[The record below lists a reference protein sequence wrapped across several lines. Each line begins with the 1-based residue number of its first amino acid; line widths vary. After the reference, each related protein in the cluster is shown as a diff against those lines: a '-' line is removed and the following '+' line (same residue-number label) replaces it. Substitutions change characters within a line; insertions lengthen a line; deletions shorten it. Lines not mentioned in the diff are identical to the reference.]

1 MKITETLSVKITD
14 IFIDN
19 HVFPSRQ
26 RAAYIYC
33 FDFYFDLFLYNLS
46 LLILGIFFHHG
57 WLALVY
63 VFTMSPLKM
72 LAGGMHASS
81 RSICDIISY
90 LTFCIGIIVTIY
102 LPVPAIQTFP
112 SFWCFCV
119 LLIAIIILAP
129 VDTKSHRLTQK
140 KKRRLKC
147 LTAIYSIIL
156 LSLYLIFFNFFRFD
170 SIQIMF
176 FCVIVIWI
184 NQLLGRISKGG
195 SQ

>member
-19 HVFPSRQ
+19 HVLPFQQ

-33 FDFYFDLFLYNLS
+33 FDFCFDLFLYNLS
-46 LLILGIFFHHG
+46 LLILGMFFHHG

-147 LTAIYSIIL
+147 LTAIYSIML
-156 LSLYLIFFNFFRFD
+156 LSLYLIFFNFF
-170 SIQIMF
+170 
-176 FCVIVIWI
+176 
-184 NQLLGRISKGG
+184 
-195 SQ
+195 

>member
-19 HVFPSRQ
+19 HVLPFQQ

-33 FDFYFDLFLYNLS
+33 FDFCFDLFLYNLS

-72 LAGGMHASS
+72 LAGMHASS
-81 RSICDIISY
+81 RGICDIISY
-90 LTFCIGIIVTIY
+90 LTFCIGIICHDLSVNPCNPDISS
-102 LPVPAIQTFP
+102 LLVFP
-112 SFWCFCV
+112 V
-119 LLIAIIILAP
+119 LLIAIIIRCP

-147 LTAIYSIIL
+147 LTAIYSIML

>member
-19 HVFPSRQ
+19 HVLPFQQ

-33 FDFYFDLFLYNLS
+33 FDFCFDLFLYNLS

-81 RSICDIISY
+81 PSPDSKEETPIKMPDCNIFDNATK
-90 LTFCIGIIVTIY
+90 L
-102 LPVPAIQTFP
+102 VP
-112 SFWCFCV
+112 
-119 LLIAIIILAP
+119 
-129 VDTKSHRLTQK
+129 
-140 KKRRLKC
+140 
-147 LTAIYSIIL
+147 Y
-156 LSLYLIFFNFFRFD
+156 IF
-170 SIQIMF
+170 
-176 FCVIVIWI
+176 
-184 NQLLGRISKGG
+184 
-195 SQ
+195 

>member
-33 FDFYFDLFLYNLS
+33 FDFCFDLFLYNLS

-112 SFWCFCV
+112 SFWV

>member
-19 HVFPSRQ
+19 HVLPFQQ

-33 FDFYFDLFLYNLS
+33 FDFCFDLFLYNLS

-81 RSICDIISY
+81 RGICANPCNPDISS
-90 LTFCIGIIVTIY
+90 LLVFLCIADCHHHPCTCGYKKPSPDSKEETPIKMPDCNIFDNATK
-102 LPVPAIQTFP
+102 LVP
-112 SFWCFCV
+112 
-119 LLIAIIILAP
+119 
-129 VDTKSHRLTQK
+129 
-140 KKRRLKC
+140 
-147 LTAIYSIIL
+147 Y
-156 LSLYLIFFNFFRFD
+156 IF
-170 SIQIMF
+170 
-176 FCVIVIWI
+176 
-184 NQLLGRISKGG
+184 
-195 SQ
+195 